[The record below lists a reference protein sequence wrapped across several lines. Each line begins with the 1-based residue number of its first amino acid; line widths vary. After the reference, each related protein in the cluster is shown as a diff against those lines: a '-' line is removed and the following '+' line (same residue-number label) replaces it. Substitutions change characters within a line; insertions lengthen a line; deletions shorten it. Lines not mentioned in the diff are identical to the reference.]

1 MAERTVIG
9 LLHPG
14 EMGSAVG
21 RCLASLGH
29 EVLWASKDRG
39 PKTAERARTAGLTDA
54 GSVAAIASR
63 AKVILSICPPHA
75 ALDVA
80 ASVTGF
86 RGFYVDA
93 NAIAPQ
99 TAAEVAR
106 TVERGGA
113 SYVDGGIIGPPP
125 AEAGNTRLYLSG
137 AFAGTIAGLFSGAA
151 LDTRVLDNGDFAASG
166 IKMAYAAW
174 TKGSAALLLA
184 ARALADSAGVT
195 DALLA
200 EWQLSQPQ
208 LEARFRGAEQSATAK
223 GWRWVGEMKEI
234 AIAMTDADLPDG
246 FHRAAAE
253 VYRGFPGSTE

>member
-1 MAERTVIG
+1 LVERTVIG